1 MSAEGSIIPM
11 NQHFITQ
18 IHIDHVRHLHNIDI
32 LLSDTT
38 CKHLILTGKNGSGKT
53 SVVEA
58 LAKYLSLFMEK
69 TSTINLVLANR
80 YEWVPKTKEKLS
92 ELDPDK
98 KRYHE
103 LKESLQSSEDLD
115 HKYFQGVT
123 AIFHNK
129 EFVIVNAGKGKYLF
143 AYYSAEREYSAAN
156 EKNIEKVEL
165 KDSYSLEDHP
175 GQNFVKYILNLKTIG
190 AMAAQE
196 GKTERAE
203 EIKIWFK
210 NFDAILQRIFDDS
223 TAHLDFNIETF
234 EFHILTAGHE
244 PFSFDALSSGYAAIL
259 DIVVDLMM
267 RMEKNAGK
275 HYDLE
280 GVVLIDEI
288 EPHLHL
294 ALQKNIMPILTGL
307 FPNLQFII
315 TTHSPFILSSVPDA
329 VIYDL
334 ANKTLVNST
343 EGLSNVPYD
352 GIVEGYFNVSNLSN
366 KLKEKYERYK
376 EFAAKENLTDDD
388 EVISAATKIMQNSK
402 NTLPCSY

>member
-1 MSAEGSIIPM
+1 M

-18 IHIDHVRHLHNIDI
+18 IHIDHVRHLRNIDI
-32 LLSDTT
+32 PLSDTG
-38 CKHLILTGKNGSGKT
+38 CKHLILTGKNGSGKMSVIKALAEYFFKKYENAT
-53 SVVEA
+53 SVSWTA
-58 LAKYLSLFMEK
+58 TGKGKY
-69 TSTINLVLANR
+69 
-80 YEWVPKTKEKLS
+80 Y
-92 ELDPDK
+92 
-98 KRYHE
+98 E
-103 LKESLQSSEDLD
+103 LKVNENIGINRSDQVVRVNFNDENFV
-115 HKYFQGVT
+115 KINT
-123 AIFHNK
+123 AT
-129 EFVIVNAGKGKYLF
+129 GKYLF

-165 KDSYSLEDHP
+165 KDSYSLKDHP

-288 EPHLHL
+288 ETHLHL

-352 GIVEGYFNVSNLSN
+352 GIVEGYFNVSNLSHE
-366 KLKEKYERYK
+366 LKEKYERYK
-376 EFAAKENLTDDD
+376 ELAAKENLTDDD